1 MCELRAGWDDGWRS
15 RDACHDLLR
24 PTLIRVFIVQASL
37 LAAASLSG
45 HTPWVESSAPD
56 VSSTIDSLRPILDRA
71 LRTSQSADFDDA
83 IGFVDRH
90 LSVTPGDP
98 VLLHYRG
105 FALFRKASVLTTTP
119 TESRAVRRMLEE
131 ADRAL
136 EQSSRT
142 LSWPET
148 LALRAAIAGQLIGSS
163 GPFAA
168 LRLGPRSA
176 RLLGDAVAQGGDNP
190 RVWLL
195 KGIASLY
202 APKLFGGS
210 PEKAERELQHA
221 LSLFTRDR
229 SKSPAPWWGYA
240 ETYGWLGQ
248 AYARQGRPADARA
261 AYLYALELQP
271 GNSWIMQLLLR
282 EPDPGRR

>member
-1 MCELRAGWDDGWRS
+1 M
-15 RDACHDLLR
+15 
-24 PTLIRVFIVQASL
+24 IRTFIVQAGL
-37 LAAASLSG
+37 LAAVTLSG
-45 HTPWVESSAPD
+45 HTPSVDSIAPD
-56 VSSTIDSLRPILDRA
+56 LSSTIDSLRPILDRA
-71 LRTSQSADFDDA
+71 LRTSQPADFDDA
-83 IGFVDRH
+83 IAFVDRH
-90 LSVTPGDP
+90 LTLTPGDP

-105 FALFRKASVLTTTP
+105 FALFRKASVLTSAP
-119 TESRAVRRMLEE
+119 TESKAARRMLEE

-142 LSWPET
+142 LFWPET
-148 LALRAAIAGQLIGSS
+148 LALRAAVAGQLIGSS

-168 LRLGPRSA
+168 LRLGPRST

-210 PEKAERELQHA
+210 PQKAERELQHA
-221 LSLFTRDR
+221 LSLFTIDQ
-229 SKSPAPWWGYA
+229 SKSPAPWWGHA

-261 AYLYALELQP
+261 AYLSALELQP
-271 GNSWIMQLLLR
+271 GNRWIMQMLLR